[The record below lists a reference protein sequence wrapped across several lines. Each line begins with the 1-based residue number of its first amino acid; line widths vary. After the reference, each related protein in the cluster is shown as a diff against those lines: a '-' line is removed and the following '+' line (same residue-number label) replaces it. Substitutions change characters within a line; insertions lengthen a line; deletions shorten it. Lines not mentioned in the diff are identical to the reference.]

1 MMKILRGAVLVLALV
16 LVGARLVKEWR
27 APADEG
33 VVPVAMAPQ
42 RARAELKDREGKT
55 VGTAVLTEEARGVRI
70 EIQAMNLPA
79 GRHGF
84 HIHDA
89 GRCEPPQFTSAGGHF
104 NPGALKHGMEN
115 PAGPHGGDLP
125 NLVIGQGGTGSLTVL
140 NPYITLAD
148 GDSGASL
155 FHPGGTALVIHAGP
169 DDYFTDPAGNSGE
182 RIACGVITKG

>member
-1 MMKILRGAVLVLALV
+1 MYIAVLL
-16 LVGARLVKEWR
+16 LVGARMVTEWR
-27 APADEG
+27 KPAEAVAVPE
-33 VVPVAMAPQ
+33 VVAPQ
-42 RARAELKDREGKT
+42 SARAELKDRDGKT
-55 VGTAVLTEEARGVRI
+55 VGTATMTEEARGVRI
-70 EIQAMNLPA
+70 EIQAANLPA

-115 PAGPHGGDLP
+115 AAGPHGGDLP
-125 NLVIGQGGTGSLTVL
+125 NLVIGADGTGSLTVL
-140 NPYITLAD
+140 NPYITLAG

-169 DDYFTDPAGNSGE
+169 DDYYTDPAGNSGE